1 MNTWAK
7 ELAVTISARDKTGA
21 GFSSVEQ
28 RIASLKDTASH
39 LGGVLAGLGAGV
51 SLAGLVAVF
60 KSVSDELDRVAKA
73 SQKVGIST
81 EGLSALEYA
90 AGQSGVEVQALETAL
105 GKLSKT
111 AVEAARGGKEH
122 AAAFEALGVEVRDGN
137 GHLKTAD
144 KLLLDLAEAFA
155 QFEDGPAKSEL
166 ALRLFGKAG
175 ADLIPLLNQ
184 GRDGIT
190 ALMEE
195 ARRLGVVLDADAAA
209 AAERFNDNM
218 DRVAKSMRGLAVAA
232 AEDVLPAI
240 ADISDAMAEAAKDG
254 GPIKAFWVGLG
265 GAFDQ
270 IVNGTDLT
278 KMKAKRT
285 ELEAEIARL
294 KKLVNDGSAPI
305 PFAPFRIQFNQDAMA
320 GYTASLR
327 KAEADLSDVNRR
339 MDAVLN
345 PAPKPKKEQRKE
357 PEPSPLIEAKQRE
370 LADLETVTRAQ
381 ERVIAESTRDL
392 ERVLREREQVA
403 REFAALT
410 AKVSTDP
417 NKEISRIDLEG
428 MLRTADMARAAG
440 EVEKAL
446 ELARQAGELVRR
458 AQAQGE
464 SFTESELTY
473 YARRAGQV
481 ADAVMADRQAKAEA
495 TREAAK
501 QDLEMLLARAKGLE
515 ALPLGLKVDPTFAE
529 GAIKA
534 FHQAMQQFLNE
545 HPLEVRLASQTP
557 GPGDAALKLT
567 NLAARASGGPIWGP
581 GGPTDDRVLAMLS
594 NGEHVITAAEVRAA
608 GGHASIYR
616 MRQALLTGKLPAFA
630 YGGAVSSDDSA
641 MGSVAAVHQTIP
653 HLGRIDLGLDDQTFE
668 VYVERAVERKFRM
681 AALQTDHSKVQV
693 KTSGGDSTGDVFRR
707 AARKLGRRV

>member
-1 MNTWAK
+1 MNNWAK
-7 ELAVTISARDKTGA
+7 ELAITISARDKTGA
-21 GFSSVEQ
+21 GFASVEQ
-28 RIASLKDTASH
+28 RIASLKDTASR

-51 SLAGLVAVF
+51 SMIGLLAVVR
-60 KSVSDELDRVAKA
+60 SVVNELDRTNKSA
-73 SQKVGIST
+73 QKVGVSV
-81 EGLSALEYA
+81 EGFSALEYA

-111 AVEAARGGKEH
+111 AVEAARGGKEP

-166 ALRLFGKAG
+166 AMRLFGKAG

-195 ARRLGVVLDADAAA
+195 ARRLGVVLDGDAAA
-209 AAERFNDNM
+209 AAERLNDNLS
-218 DRVAKSMRGLAVAA
+218 RVAKSMRGLAVAA

-278 KMKAKRT
+278 RLKAKRT

-294 KKLVNDGSAPI
+294 KKLVNEGSAPI
-305 PFAPFRIQFNQDAMA
+305 PFTPFRVQFNQDALA
-320 GYTASLR
+320 GYVASLR
-327 KAEADLSDVNRR
+327 KAEAELADVNRR
-339 MDAVLN
+339 VDAVLN
-345 PAPKPKKEQRKE
+345 PAPKPKPQRKE
-357 PEPSPLIEAKQRE
+357 PEPSPLIEAKQKE
-370 LADLETVTRAQ
+370 LSDLETVSKAQ
-381 ERVIAESTRDL
+381 ERVLAESTRDL
-392 ERVLREREQVA
+392 ERALREREQVA

-417 NKEISRIDLEG
+417 NKEVSRIDLEG
-428 MLRTADMARAAG
+428 LLRTADMARAAG

-534 FHQAMQQFLNE
+534 FHQAMQQYLND

-557 GPGDAALKLT
+557 SPGDAAIKLT
-567 NLAARASGGPIWGP
+567 NLAARASGGPIFGP

-594 NGEHVITAAEVRAA
+594 SGEHVLTAAEVRAA
-608 GGHASIYR
+608 GGHDSIYR
-616 MRQALLTGKLPAFA
+616 MRHALKTGKLPAFA
-630 YGGAVSSDDSA
+630 YGGAVAADAAAQAPARAEATRKTESA
-641 MGSVAAVHQTIP
+641 NDIGQAGFQNIP
-653 HLGRIDLGLDDQTFE
+653 YLGRIDLGIDGKTYE
-668 VYVERAVERKFRM
+668 MYAEEAVRRVLHM
-681 AALQTDHSKVQV
+681 AALKH
-693 KTSGGDSTGDVFRR
+693 
-707 AARKLGRRV
+707 GRRK